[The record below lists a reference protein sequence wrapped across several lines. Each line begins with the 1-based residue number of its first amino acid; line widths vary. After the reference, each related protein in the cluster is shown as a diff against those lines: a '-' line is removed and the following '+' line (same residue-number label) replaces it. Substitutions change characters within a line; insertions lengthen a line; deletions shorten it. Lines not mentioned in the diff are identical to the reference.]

1 MERLYRR
8 VARAPVVWFS
18 LFLTVLA
25 FVAFAVLDRGRPL
38 GAPGVVALELAFSA
52 DAFRNIIAQWGAA
65 GVQAYRVSTLCFDY
79 WFPVAYALLLAS
91 LIALLAAR
99 SGRVPARLRLSL
111 FALPFLAALLDWIE
125 NTLHLILL
133 RDPHHISTPVVFIAS
148 VAAAIKWGLIALSV
162 LVIIFL
168 MLRELTRGHWGTKT
182 R

>member
-1 MERLYRR
+1 M
-8 VARAPVVWFS
+8 ARAPVVWVS

-25 FVAFAVLDRGRPL
+25 FVAFAALDRGRLP
-38 GAPGVVALELAFSA
+38 GTPGVVALELAFSA

-65 GVQAYRVSTLCFDY
+65 GVQAYRVSTLYIDS
-79 WFPVAYALLLAS
+79 WFPIAYSLLLAS

-99 SGRVPARLRLSL
+99 SGRTPSRLQLTC
-111 FALPFLAALLDWIE
+111 FVLPFIAALLDWIE

-133 RDPHHISTPVVFIAS
+133 RDPRHISTPVVFIAS

-168 MLRELTRGHWGTKT
+168 MLRELTRGHWGTQT